1 MVHKLLLVP
10 YWACKRLQDLLSSS
24 LVRNYE
30 IPETG
35 LPMDSGT
42 RPRDSA
48 STPDDGGAM
57 GGAAQDEVDQL
68 VLSFT
73 DDCWLEV
80 TDADDNILAAKLH
93 RAGDRLILRG
103 NAPFNIMLGNVKAAE
118 VSLNGKTVAVTPI
131 GSRRTLR
138 FMVDNS

>member
-1 MVHKLLLVP
+1 M
-10 YWACKRLQDLLSSS
+10 
-24 LVRNYE
+24 
-30 IPETG
+30 
-35 LPMDSGT
+35 
-42 RPRDSA
+42 
-48 STPDDGGAM
+48 
-57 GGAAQDEVDQL
+57 
-68 VLSFT
+68 
-73 DDCWLEV
+73 